1 MAIKLVNHP
10 NLVQVAIHLGN
21 ASRGN
26 FGGEIR
32 GFIERAKLLNVLE
45 PMLATPP
52 TTTEECSRP
61 VQLSLYD
68 CGVMPEEANPELFPE
83 PHAFLSFRRVNLV
96 SVQILDPAP

>member
-1 MAIKLVNHP
+1 MAIELVHHP
-10 NLVQVAIHLGN
+10 KLVQVAIHLGN
-21 ASRGN
+21 APLGN

-45 PMLATPP
+45 PILATPP

-68 CGVMPEEANPELFPE
+68 CGVMVKESNPELLPE
-83 PHAFLSFRRVNLV
+83 PQAFLAFRRVNLV
-96 SVQILDPAP
+96 SVQILDPTP